1 MLSETSSS
9 PGAGVTLNNW
19 QTPEQ
24 LAWSFQHIAD
34 ILPTAVISR
43 AAAPTAPFES
53 APAPV
58 DELPLVTVDG
68 RFLTVREVMDWT
80 YTDGWLVEHDGRL
93 LAEHYPSGMAP
104 GTRHLLM
111 SVSKSLVSL
120 VAGSLWGA
128 GLLHPDAPVTAYV
141 PQLAYSGYAGATV
154 RQLLDMR
161 TGVRFSEE
169 YTDPDA
175 EVRQLEEAIGWKAWT
190 HPGPRSMYEFLLGLQ
205 KVREHGGLFEY
216 RSAETDVLGW
226 ICEAAGGARMP
237 QLISRLLW
245 SRIGAEE
252 DANIGVDS
260 TGTGMFDGGISA
272 SLRDMA
278 RVGRVVLGDGVSMTG
293 ARVTPAEWIH
303 DTLTGAPDSRQ
314 VFADSPTDTR
324 MPGGMYR
331 NQFWIPR
338 EGSDV
343 VLALGIHGQMIYVNR
358 PARVV
363 AVKLSSWP
371 VPQDAWMLLSTI
383 TAFDTIAAAVQEGRL

>member
-1 MLSETSSS
+1 MC
-9 PGAGVTLNNW
+9 
-19 QTPEQ
+19 
-24 LAWSFQHIAD
+24 IRD
-34 ILPTAVISR
+34 R
-43 AAAPTAPFES
+43 
-53 APAPV
+53 
-58 DELPLVTVDG
+58 
-68 RFLTVREVMDWT
+68 
-80 YTDGWLVEHDGRL
+80 
-93 LAEHYPSGMAP
+93 
-104 GTRHLLM
+104 
-111 SVSKSLVSL
+111 
-120 VAGSLWGA
+120 
-128 GLLHPDAPVTAYV
+128 
-141 PQLAYSGYAGATV
+141 
-154 RQLLDMR
+154 
-161 TGVRFSEE
+161 

-205 KVREHGGLFEY
+205 KVRDHGGLFEY

-237 QLISRLLW
+237 QLMSRLLW

>member
-1 MLSETSSS
+1 
-9 PGAGVTLNNW
+9 
-19 QTPEQ
+19 
-24 LAWSFQHIAD
+24 
-34 ILPTAVISR
+34 
-43 AAAPTAPFES
+43 
-53 APAPV
+53 
-58 DELPLVTVDG
+58 
-68 RFLTVREVMDWT
+68 
-80 YTDGWLVEHDGRL
+80 
-93 LAEHYPSGMAP
+93 
-104 GTRHLLM
+104 M

-154 RQLLDMR
+154 RHLLDMR

-205 KVREHGGLFEY
+205 KVRDHGGLFEY

-237 QLISRLLW
+237 QLMSRLLW